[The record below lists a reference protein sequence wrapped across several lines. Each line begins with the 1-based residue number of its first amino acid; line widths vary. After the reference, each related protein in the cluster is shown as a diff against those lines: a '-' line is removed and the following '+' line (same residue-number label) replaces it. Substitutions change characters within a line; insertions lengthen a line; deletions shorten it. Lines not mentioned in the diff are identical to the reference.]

1 MLCFAC
7 GLYLGWAA
15 GQMFGRGALLSLT
28 SVLNA
33 TSDEPALTTGD
44 TIQPHSLFDLL
55 KPLQTP
61 TPAFWTLTFVLLD
74 FFFLLFHIHHSLAL
88 FLPPLSFLFGCEER
102 SISLHDAG
110 YQFFRSLSSWWHL
123 AWLLYARQEMSWWWM
138 KANCSLDPPFLHQAL
153 FASALSA

>member
-1 MLCFAC
+1 MFCVWPLF
-7 GLYLGWAA
+7 GLSSWPDVWTRSVAVADLGAERDVRWTCAHHRRHDTA
-15 GQMFGRGALLSLT
+15 SLALWFIEATPNAHSRF
-28 SVLNA
+28 LN
-33 TSDEPALTTGD
+33 
-44 TIQPHSLFDLL
+44 FN
-55 KPLQTP
+55 
-61 TPAFWTLTFVLLD
+61 FYFVG
-74 FFFLLFHIHHSLAL
+74 FFFKLFHIHHSLAL